1 MVKAVLPAGTLHR
14 NQALTYTLAFSNS
27 GPGTASGVVI
37 TDIVPT
43 GVSVSAVVSSG
54 VRITNSGAT
63 PPYVWQVQNL
73 APGARGFMR

>member
-27 GPGTASGVVI
+27 GPGAASGVVI
-37 TDIVPT
+37 TDSVPIS
-43 GVSVSAVVSSG
+43 VSVSAVVSSG

-63 PPYVWQVQNL
+63 LP
-73 APGARGFMR
+73 